1 MQNSSSPL
9 NTSKIHLHVGEF
21 SLKTTWKLAES
32 LLYNQG
38 SKKELTDTG
47 GKRRGAMRLEHAPL
61 GGDLEEKGDFTDGDL
76 SWEVS
81 SSSNILGSDTGKTSA
96 LGWLDR
102 LTGWTADET
111 YRRAMGSPDSGYE
124 ELWLF
129 SESGLKNSLNGFL
142 YSLQSS
148 PGTCSSLNR
157 AKAPASLISHC
168 TGTQD

>member
-38 SKKELTDTG
+38 SKKELTELG
-47 GKRRGAMRLEHAPL
+47 GKRRGAIRLEHAPL

-81 SSSNILGSDTGKTSA
+81 RSSNILRSDTGKTSA
-96 LGWLDR
+96 LGWLKLLVGQLMR
-102 LTGWTADET
+102 LTGGLWEAQTLVM
-111 YRRAMGSPDSGYE
+111 RSSGC
-124 ELWLF
+124 F
-129 SESGLKNSLNGFL
+129 LKV
-142 YSLQSS
+142 
-148 PGTCSSLNR
+148 
-157 AKAPASLISHC
+157 
-168 TGTQD
+168 D